1 MTLKVAV
8 VPTSAPATYGNTA
21 RALHWLTA
29 LLVAGLYCV
38 GYVMHNLEPSP
49 LRLQLFSYHKW
60 TGVTVFG
67 LALLRLLWR
76 GWSPPPPLPG
86 HLRAWEKS
94 LAEMTHRLLYL
105 LLFLVPLSGWLMSSA
120 KGFQTV
126 YFGLLP
132 IPDAVGKNPALGAT
146 LDEVHYALNS
156 LLLIV
161 VIGHVAA
168 ALKHH
173 FLNRDEVL
181 SRMLPGLRP
190 LRRNP

>member
-1 MTLKVAV
+1 MTT
-8 VPTSAPATYGNTA
+8 PNRPDQYGLTA
-21 RALHWLTA
+21 RSFHWIMA
-29 LLVAGLYCV
+29 LLIVGLYCV
-38 GYVMHNLEPSP
+38 GYIMTNLDVSP
-49 LRLQLFSYHKW
+49 AKLRFYSYHKW

-67 LALLRLLWR
+67 LAVLRLLWR
-76 GWSPPPPLPG
+76 WHAPPPALPL

-94 LAEMTHRLLYL
+94 VAEMTHRLLYL

-126 YFGLLP
+126 YLGLLP
-132 IPDAVGKNPALGAT
+132 IPDAVAKNAALGAT

-161 VIGHVAA
+161 VLGHAAA

-173 FLNRDEVL
+173 FIDRDEVL
-181 SRMLPGLRP
+181 ARMTPGLRP
-190 LRRNP
+190 PRRSAS